1 MQSVVPPDGK
11 TSTRKASMDE
21 SNTLVGEFTCQGK
34 MQQAV
39 RDRYVKMKAQPDA
52 ARTWIS

>member
-21 SNTLVGEFTCQGK
+21 SNTLVANSC
-34 MQQAV
+34 
-39 RDRYVKMKAQPDA
+39 
-52 ARTWIS
+52 ARERCSRRFGIDM